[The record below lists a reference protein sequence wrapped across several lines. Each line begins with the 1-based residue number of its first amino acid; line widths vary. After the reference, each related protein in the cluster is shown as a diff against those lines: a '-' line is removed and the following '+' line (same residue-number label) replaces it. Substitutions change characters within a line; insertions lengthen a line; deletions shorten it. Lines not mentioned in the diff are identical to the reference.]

1 MRRSITLPRA
11 GFRHEPVHLKK
22 GARAFPAQVSLIS
35 RVHPKVFTA
44 PFFPPPLFLIPFL
57 IPFLFFLQSDVSAL
71 GKIDSKPQSFK
82 TLEILL
88 SRRTAQLNWL
98 P

>member
-1 MRRSITLPRA
+1 
-11 GFRHEPVHLKK
+11 
-22 GARAFPAQVSLIS
+22 
-35 RVHPKVFTA
+35 VFTA
-44 PFFPPPLFLIPFL
+44 PFFSAPLFLIPFFIL
-57 IPFLFFLQSDVSAL
+57 FLFFLQSDVGAL

>member
-1 MRRSITLPRA
+1 
-11 GFRHEPVHLKK
+11 
-22 GARAFPAQVSLIS
+22 
-35 RVHPKVFTA
+35 
-44 PFFPPPLFLIPFL
+44 LFLIPFL